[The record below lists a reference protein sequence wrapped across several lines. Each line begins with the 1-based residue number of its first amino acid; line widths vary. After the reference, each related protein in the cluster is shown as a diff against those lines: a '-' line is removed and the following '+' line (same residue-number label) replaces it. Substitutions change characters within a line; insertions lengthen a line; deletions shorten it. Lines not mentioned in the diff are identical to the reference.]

1 MKTNR
6 HIYRTLFFSTLYLS
20 TFTFGGGYVI
30 IPLMKKKF
38 VDELNWMTE
47 EEMLNFTAIAQSS
60 PGAVAVNASIL
71 VGYRA
76 ASIPGALISILGTSL
91 PPLVILSV
99 ISFFYAAFRSN
110 AVVSAVLKGMQAG
123 VAAVIADVVWSL
135 GGSVLRSKSFLS
147 ILIMAGA
154 FAATYWGGVNV
165 VWIILVCGA
174 LGAAQP
180 LLSRLAGKLRRKD
193 GARP

>member
-1 MKTNR
+1 M
-6 HIYRTLFFSTLYLS
+6 SQ
-20 TFTFGGGYVI
+20 YVREW
-30 IPLMKKKF
+30 
-38 VDELNWMTE
+38 VMTIV
-47 EEMLNFTAIAQSS
+47 F
-60 PGAVAVNASIL
+60 L
-71 VGYRA
+71 VA
-76 ASIPGALISILGTSL
+76 ASAFFEGIFPGGSMGKYLKYIFALI
-91 PPLVILSV
+91 ILSV